1 MFRAR
6 RVAAAFPAR
15 KACSRQDTLPLAR
28 EECDQDADDWDR
40 DAELGFHSALEIR
53 RVSHER
59 HLGPSKVRPSAHR
72 TLSAVELGRGVLFDR
87 NKAVPDC
94 LCQLNLLQK
103 SPP

>member
-53 RVSHER
+53 RV
-59 HLGPSKVRPSAHR
+59 
-72 TLSAVELGRGVLFDR
+72 
-87 NKAVPDC
+87 
-94 LCQLNLLQK
+94 
-103 SPP
+103 